1 MQCNRRGRRHWI
13 LRDMM
18 PQGVPRKLNSWQ
30 PERFFLFIFFFL
42 IRSAYWSECLTQNNK
57 KNSFGERH
65 HRKRPQ
71 YLWRL
76 LGLGLNRK
84 RRFSLPLSHP
94 HTSGTTNWNFSLE
107 KKNSLLFSTVGLV
120 GFYYMLWFMQFQ
132 FIITSSSLKGYNN
145 ML

>member
-57 KNSFGERH
+57 KT
-65 HRKRPQ
+65 
-71 YLWRL
+71 
-76 LGLGLNRK
+76 
-84 RRFSLPLSHP
+84 LSAR
-94 HTSGTTNWNFSLE
+94 GTTERDHSTFDAFWVWASAE
-107 KKNSLLFSTVGLV
+107 KEDSAFPFHTHTLLAQQTEISVLKKKTPFCSPQWVWLG
-120 GFYYMLWFMQFQ
+120 
-132 FIITSSSLKGYNN
+132 FIICFDSCNSNL
-145 ML
+145 